1 MQVLPFVPSLE
12 FYLRNWFLTVGKGSS
27 IILTVFNC
35 TALEE
40 DPVKIYNWVRN
51 TIEFIPS
58 YGSIQGADYT
68 LQHGKGNAFDTASL
82 LSPC

>member
-1 MQVLPFVPSLE
+1 
-12 FYLRNWFLTVGKGSS
+12 
-27 IILTVFNC
+27 LTVFNC

-82 LSPC
+82 LIALLTFQRVTPTVRFKYL